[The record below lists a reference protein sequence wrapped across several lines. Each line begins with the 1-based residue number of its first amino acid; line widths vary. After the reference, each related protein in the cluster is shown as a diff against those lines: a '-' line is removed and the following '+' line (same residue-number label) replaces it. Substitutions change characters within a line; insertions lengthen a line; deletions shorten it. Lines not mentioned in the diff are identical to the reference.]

1 MSYTNID
8 LCSRALVELGANAIS
23 SFDETSTEATVA
35 SQLYQPTLE
44 NLLASYPWR
53 FALKQKTLAKLQA
66 KPLADYQ
73 YAFQL
78 PNNCLRILSAGQNV
92 KSSGLQYK
100 IVGSCLYT
108 NAPEVVLNYI
118 EKPNESIFPPFFV
131 KAFISQ
137 LASEFCLPLTESTT
151 RTDYM
156 RKIAAE
162 ELKQA
167 RLVDSQQSINPCFQ
181 DFSLIEVRA

>member
-8 LCSRALVELGANAIS
+8 LCSRALVELGANSIS
-23 SFDETSTEATVA
+23 SFDEASAEAKVA
-35 SQLYQPTLE
+35 AQLYQPTLE

-53 FALKQKTLAKLQA
+53 FALKQKSLGQLQT
-66 KPLADYQ
+66 KPISDYQ

-108 NAPEVVLNYI
+108 NAPSVVLSYI
-118 EKPNESIFPPFFV
+118 EKPDESTFPPFFV
-131 KAFISQ
+131 KAFISA
-137 LASEFCLPLTESTT
+137 LAGEFCLPLTESTT

-156 RKIAAE
+156 RKIADA

-167 RLVDSQQSINPCFQ
+167 RLVDSQQSVNPCFQ
-181 DFSLIEVRA
+181 DFSLIEVRT